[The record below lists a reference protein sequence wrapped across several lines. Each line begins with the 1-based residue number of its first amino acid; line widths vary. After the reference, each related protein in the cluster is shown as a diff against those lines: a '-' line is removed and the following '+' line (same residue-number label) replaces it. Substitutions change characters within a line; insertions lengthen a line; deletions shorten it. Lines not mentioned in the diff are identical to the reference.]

1 MKVLDP
7 LLARLSPRATWW
19 IHRLLSLGLGLLA
32 AGVLHFVLFRIALPS
47 KPFIYV
53 AF

>member
-1 MKVLDP
+1 MKSLDAIF
-7 LLARLSPRATWW
+7 ARVPPPVAVWLQ
-19 IHRLLSLGLGLLA
+19 RLLSLALGLLA
-32 AGVLHFVLFRIALPS
+32 AGVLHYVLFRIALPS

>member
-1 MKVLDP
+1 MKTLDQI
-7 LLARLSPRATWW
+7 LADLPAPVAQWA
-19 IHRLLSLGLGLLA
+19 HRLLSFALGLLA
-32 AGVLHFVLFRIALPS
+32 AGVLHYVLFRIALPS

>member
-1 MKVLDP
+1 MNTLQT
-7 LLARLSPRATWW
+7 LLARLPPRSTRWM
-19 IHRLLSLGLGLLA
+19 HRLISAGLG
-32 AGVLHFVLFRIALPS
+32 VLTATILHYVLFRIALPS

>member
-1 MKVLDP
+1 MKTLET
-7 LLARLSPRATWW
+7 LTARLPPTGALWLN
-19 IHRLLSLGLGLLA
+19 RLISLGLGLLTA
-32 AGVLHFVLFRIALPS
+32 VIMHYVLFRIALPS

>member
-1 MKVLDP
+1 MKALQS
-7 LLARLSPRATWW
+7 LLARLSPRATLWF
-19 IHRLLSLGLGLLA
+19 HRLLSLGLGLLA
-32 AGVLHFVLFRIALPS
+32 AGIMHYVLFRIALPS

>member
-1 MKVLDP
+1 MKALDQILTRLP
-7 LLARLSPRATWW
+7 APMARWV
-19 IHRLLSLGLGLLA
+19 HRLLSFGLGLLA
-32 AGVLHFVLFRIALPS
+32 AGLLHYVLFRIALPS